1 MNDNM
6 ETRTS
11 SNVGPTM
18 IGFALGAVVGAGLAF
33 LLAPE
38 SGKQMRARIAQGARR
53 SSQLAGNAI
62 DQARSTATDAVEQA
76 RTAVNDLSKDVV
88 SAVQAGRETFAK
100 ERSGR

>member
-6 ETRTS
+6 EPRTS
-11 SNVGPTM
+11 SHVGPTM

-38 SGKQMRARIAQGARR
+38 TGKQMRARIAQGVRR

-62 DQARSTATDAVEQA
+62 DQARSTAADAVVHA
-76 RTAVNDLSKDVV
+76 HTAVADLGKDVV
-88 SAVQAGRETFAK
+88 SAVQAGRESFVKDRA
-100 ERSGR
+100 GR